1 MSHVLHMFCHASIAS
16 QAYAGF
22 GLYHQPK
29 FRHVASG
36 ASRRTKWV
44 PVGTKKSSLLEKTV
58 STDIYNGSFDS
69 SLPSCNGEDDCH
81 QIGQNNPLCRPGT
94 FSDSTSISFVSSQK
108 MTSTVSEASN
118 IECYSAAVE
127 LQSAEIEKNTVAY
140 GRSPKNTSQLTSASD
155 MAIQAL
161 TAAYKWQLASEDVE
175 LAISCPIAFERL
187 IYSFAPVIGSLD
199 IYKECD
205 IFLVNKLFRS
215 LLCEHQI
222 PNLSL
227 RDVWNWYEKP
237 GNYRLEVKAEDFH
250 KVKGL
255 LSDPISHAYFV
266 PFLSAV
272 QLLGYPHLSNCCEHQ
287 DSQTLEGEVFHDQEP
302 PRLRPLPLE
311 IMELINAGTSNLQ
324 VFGDPLKLESLN
336 LNDLHPASWFSVAW
350 YPIHI
355 PEGNL
360 RASFLTF
367 HSLGHL
373 VEKCV
378 ATGSLNNKV
387 SSIVA
392 PVLGLQS
399 YNAKGEFWFDL
410 KRPVESSLKESSPF
424 NGSKVLEEQLKTL
437 EENASL
443 FARGCVYKTNAKVFN
458 RHPDYEF

>member
-1 MSHVLHMFCHASIAS
+1 
-16 QAYAGF
+16 
-22 GLYHQPK
+22 
-29 FRHVASG
+29 
-36 ASRRTKWV
+36 
-44 PVGTKKSSLLEKTV
+44 
-58 STDIYNGSFDS
+58 
-69 SLPSCNGEDDCH
+69 
-81 QIGQNNPLCRPGT
+81 
-94 FSDSTSISFVSSQK
+94 
-108 MTSTVSEASN
+108 
-118 IECYSAAVE
+118 
-127 LQSAEIEKNTVAY
+127 
-140 GRSPKNTSQLTSASD
+140 
-155 MAIQAL
+155 
-161 TAAYKWQLASEDVE
+161 
-175 LAISCPIAFERL
+175 
-187 IYSFAPVIGSLD
+187 
-199 IYKECD
+199 
-205 IFLVNKLFRS
+205 
-215 LLCEHQI
+215 I
-222 PNLSL
+222 PNISL

-237 GNYRLEVKAEDFH
+237 GNYGLEVKAEDFH

-266 PFLSAV
+266 PFLSAI
-272 QLLGYPHLSNCCEHQ
+272 QLLGYPYLSNCCGNPLVRF
-287 DSQTLEGEVFHDQEP
+287 DSSLA
-302 PRLRPLPLE
+302 PLPWLVLITGLLG

-336 LNDLHPASWFSVAW
+336 LNDLHPASRFSVAW